1 MVHDTRLY
9 DILAVSV
16 SAPADE
22 IARAY
27 KKLALKYHPDKTN
40 RDPELT
46 EKFKDATRA
55 YEILKDRH
63 LRSVYD
69 AYGESGLD
77 GTYAESQSRSQPQ
90 PQPQPPSQGQPQG
103 QPRQSRR
110 HPQMF
115 SPPFPFSPN
124 NLFSQIFTDV
134 SSAFGGSLPFGE
146 EIANPFDFG
155 PAAYNTQGMTRTM
168 QPAPQEP
175 VSARR
180 GEDIHHTF
188 NVLLAD
194 MYFGKVAKFLL
205 PKMARCST
213 CKGIGCL
220 DPRTCR
226 VCKGSGR
233 VVVTMMNQFSK
244 FQEVGSCSP
253 CHGTGIYTNPGAKCP
268 HCDGGYLVEK
278 KIIKVS
284 ILPGSKDGDR
294 IILRGQSDEGRNI
307 IPGDVVIHLQETPH
321 PFLVRKFNDLYM
333 EHDIDLRTAMLGGAI
348 VVRDFLRDGHHLRIL
363 INAHGNP
370 ELNAA
375 ADPSI
380 NDGEVVGAIN
390 SGSPKIVK
398 HLGMPINNDIHD
410 GVVMQPAT
418 QAAWD
423 VLTYDRGDLFI
434 RFNVQIPAL
443 RHFSPADL
451 EVLARTL
458 PSAAPVASAAQT
470 HHLAN
475 LPYDSANVRPPA
487 DLLDSLDLDGESKR
501 KSDESSDEYDYDQLD
516 IDSQGGDEEREDDHF
531 YTEHWSKLEKKKR
544 KRNTPPAEPF
554 GTAPVGV
561 SG

>member
-1 MVHDTRLY
+1 MVRESRLY

-40 RDPELT
+40 HDPELT
-46 EKFKDATRA
+46 EKFKDATHA
-55 YEILKDRH
+55 YEILRDVQQRAI
-63 LRSVYD
+63 YD

-77 GTYAESQSRSQPQ
+77 GTYVEQTQPHTQPQ
-90 PQPQPPSQGQPQG
+90 PQRQRQAPPMAAHGRAFP
-103 QPRQSRR
+103 
-110 HPQMF
+110 
-115 SPPFPFSPN
+115 PPFAFSPN
-124 NLFSQIFTDV
+124 NLFSQLFTDV
-134 SSAFGGSLPFGE
+134 SSVFGGSLPFAE
-146 EIANPFDFG
+146 DIANPFDFG
-155 PAAYNTQGMTRTM
+155 PAALNTEGMTRTT

-175 VSARR
+175 VAPRR

-205 PKMARCST
+205 PKMTRCAT
-213 CKGIGCL
+213 CKGAGCL

-253 CHGTGIYTNPGAKCP
+253 CHGTGVYANGGTKCP
-268 HCDGGYLVEK
+268 RCDGGYLVEK

-284 ILPGSKDGDR
+284 ILPGSNDGDR

-307 IPGDVVIHLQETPH
+307 VPGDVVIRLQEIPH
-321 PFLVRKFNDLYM
+321 PFLVRKSNDLYM
-333 EHDIDLRTAMLGGAI
+333 EHDIDLRTAILGGSV

-363 INAHGNP
+363 INSHGNP
-370 ELNAA
+370 TLNEAT
-375 ADPSI
+375 DLSI

-398 HLGMPINNDIHD
+398 NLGMPINNDIKD
-410 GVVMQPAT
+410 GVVFQTAVRPV
-418 QAAWD
+418 D
-423 VLTYDRGDLFI
+423 DILKYKRGDLFI
-434 RFNVQIPAL
+434 RFNVKIPSL
-443 RHFSPADL
+443 DHFSVQDL
-451 EVLARTL
+451 ELLGRTL
-458 PSAAPVASAAQT
+458 PPAPALPKVAQT
-470 HHLAN
+470 HHLSN
-475 LPYDSANVRPPA
+475 LPYDNAPDSE
-487 DLLDSLDLDGESKR
+487 SLDLDNDSKR
-501 KSDESSDEYDYDQLD
+501 KSDDSSDEFDYDELD
-516 IDSQGGDEEREDDHF
+516 IDSHGGDEESEDDHF
-531 YTEHWSKLEKKKR
+531 YTEQWSKVQRKKR
-544 KRNTPPAEPF
+544 KKNVKLAEPF
-554 GTAPVGV
+554 GIAQVGV